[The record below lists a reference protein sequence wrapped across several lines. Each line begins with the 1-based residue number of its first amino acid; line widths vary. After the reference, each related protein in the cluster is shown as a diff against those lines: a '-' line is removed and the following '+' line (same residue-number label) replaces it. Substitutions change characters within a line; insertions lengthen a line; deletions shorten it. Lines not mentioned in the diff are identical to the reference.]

1 MIVKY
6 LYVYIVKCNDSTYY
20 TGVTNN
26 IEKRLVEHNEGIHKE
41 SYTYS
46 RRPVELMFCELFA
59 DYNLAIQWEKKI
71 KKWSAKKKEAL
82 ISSDWKRLIEEARCK
97 NETTHKNASRLRSK

>member
-6 LYVYIVKCNDSTYY
+6 LYVYIVKCNDGSYY

-26 IEKRLVEHNEGIHKE
+26 VEKRLLEHNEGIHKE

-46 RRPVELMFCELFA
+46 RRPVDVVFYELFT
-59 DYNLAIQWEKKI
+59 DYNLAIQWEKRI

-82 ISSDWKRLIEEARCK
+82 INSDWKKLIEEAKCK
-97 NETTHKNASRLRSK
+97 NETSHEIYNSKTNK